1 MATSPA
7 PAGPNNPTPYQQN
20 LLIGQ
25 QFDQSGATAAQQA
38 QAAATANTGA
48 VQTQAE
54 AAAAAARAAQ
64 GFATQQSEQ
73 QGIYGSLMSG
83 LSGSSGALGGLKSA
97 IAPTVSMP
105 GGSGGA
111 GGSGAPTVAP
121 VDTSGATSAAF
132 GAAKDQTGLETSGAL
147 TGLRSALGGRG
158 MLGSGAEIGGTTS
171 AINMG
176 QQQLGAA
183 SRANATTQATQAETN
198 ALANQGAAVT
208 SRGQDVTAEGNLYSG
223 LVAQRGQD
231 IAAQEAANTL
241 ASQQAISQATLRQD
255 LLTGLMG
262 AVIPKATAA
271 Y

>member
-1 MATSPA
+1 MAGAGGGIVTGASIPQTGLVPA
-7 PAGPNNPTPYQQN
+7 AALTGTVTGTEAGA
-20 LLIGQ
+20 
-25 QFDQSGATAAQQA
+25 SATAYLDALKA
-38 QAAATANTGA
+38 EGLSFAPGSASSTSTSSATPPPVA
-48 VQTQAE
+48 
-54 AAAAAARAAQ
+54 
-64 GFATQQSEQ
+64 
-73 QGIYGSLMSG
+73 YGSG
-83 LSGSSGALGGLKSA
+83 GGALGGLQSA
-97 IAPTVSMP
+97 AQ
-105 GGSGGA
+105 
-111 GGSGAPTVAP
+111 TVAP
-121 VDTSGATSAAF
+121 VDTTAATTAAF

-208 SRGQDVTAEGNLYSG
+208 QRGQDVTAEGNAFSG

-231 IAAQEAANTL
+231 ISAQESANSLAVQQTMQQAQLRQSILDGLLASVSKVSSPTTTGPSANT
-241 ASQQAISQATLRQD
+241 
-255 LLTGLMG
+255 GL
-262 AVIPKATAA
+262 

>member
-1 MATSPA
+1 MAGAGGGIVTGAPIPQTGLVPA
-7 PAGPNNPTPYQQN
+7 AALTGTVTGTEAGA
-20 LLIGQ
+20 
-25 QFDQSGATAAQQA
+25 SATAYLDALK
-38 QAAATANTGA
+38 
-48 VQTQAE
+48 AE
-54 AAAAAARAAQ
+54 
-64 GFATQQSEQ
+64 GLSFAPGSASSTSTSSETPPPV
-73 QGIYGSLMSG
+73 GYGSG
-83 LSGSSGALGGLKSA
+83 GALGGLQSA
-97 IAPTVSMP
+97 AQ
-105 GGSGGA
+105 
-111 GGSGAPTVAP
+111 TVAP
-121 VDTSGATSAAF
+121 VDTTAATTAAF

>member
-1 MATSPA
+1 MAGAGGGIVTGAPILQTGLVPA
-7 PAGPNNPTPYQQN
+7 AALTGTVTGTEAG
-20 LLIGQ
+20 
-25 QFDQSGATAAQQA
+25 
-38 QAAATANTGA
+38 AAATAYLDA
-48 VQTQAE
+48 LKAE
-54 AAAAAARAAQ
+54 
-64 GFATQQSEQ
+64 GLSFAPGSASSTSTSSATPPPVA
-73 QGIYGSLMSG
+73 YGSG
-83 LSGSSGALGGLKSA
+83 GGALGGLQSA
-97 IAPTVSMP
+97 AQ
-105 GGSGGA
+105 
-111 GGSGAPTVAP
+111 TVAP
-121 VDTSGATSAAF
+121 VDTTAATTAACGATR
-132 GAAKDQTGLETSGAL
+132 DQTVLETSGSL
-147 TGLRSALGGRG
+147 TCLRSPLGGRG
-158 MLGSGAEIGGTTS
+158 MLGSGAEIGGSTS

-208 SRGQDVTAEGNLYSG
+208 QRGQDVTAEGNLYSG

-255 LLTGLMG
+255 LLTGLMS